1 VHVSSSVQFDVCD
14 LLNNV
19 SYVNKEV
26 VSGFEVKVLD
36 SLVGNDL
43 QRVSLLVML
52 RCQHSLFVSFVV
64 PTHAATDMVGCGV
77 WVNDAV
83 YCGEASLA
91 FEDCARTVIR
101 VTAH

>member
-1 VHVSSSVQFDVCD
+1 FYLSLPAALPISVHFAVLVSVSFQFEFFD

-19 SYVNKEV
+19 SHVNKEV

-64 PTHAATDMVGCGV
+64 PTHAAADVVGCCV
-77 WVNDAV
+77 CVSHQMCDV
-83 YCGEASLA
+83 
-91 FEDCARTVIR
+91 
-101 VTAH
+101 